1 MTETSESIQGLKRT
15 HSCGELTSAQV
26 GQKVVLMGW
35 VQRRRDH
42 GGLIFV
48 DLRDRSGLVQVVF
61 SPEVSQSAFA
71 KAEIVR
77 SEYVLAVIG
86 EVRQRP
92 AGTVNPNLAT
102 GEIEVYARETRILN
116 KAKTPP
122 FYIEDGIDVD
132 EIIRLR
138 YRYLDLRRPE
148 MQRNLILRHRVT
160 KAMRDFLDQRGF
172 LEIETP
178 MLTKSTPEGARDY
191 LVPSRVHPGEFY
203 ALPQS
208 PQIFKQIL
216 MVAGMEKYFQIVRCF
231 RDEDLRADRQPE
243 FTQLDIEMSFIDQD
257 EILSLMEQLVAHI
270 FKQALGR
277 ELTTPFPRLTYQEAI
292 NRFGSDKPDLRFG
305 LELKDVSDLVNNVEF
320 KVFTN
325 ALKEGGQVKG
335 INAVGCASFSRKE
348 LDDLTSFVGNYGAK
362 GLAWMQI
369 TAEGVKSPIAKFFTE
384 EQLQTLIQ
392 RLEGKPGDLLLFVAD
407 QPGVV
412 ADALG
417 HLRLELGNRLNLID
431 RDEFK
436 FVWIVEFPLLEYDH
450 EEKRWVA
457 MHHPFTSPVDEDIPL
472 MDTDPGKV
480 RAKAYDLALNGIEV
494 GGGSIR
500 IHRRVIQEKM
510 FRLLGLTDDEVQE
523 KFGFMLEAFEYG
535 TPPHGGIAF
544 GLDRLVMLM
553 AGRESIR
560 DVIAF
565 PKTQSATDLMTRAP
579 SPVTPK
585 QVRELHIRL
594 DVAVKK

>member
-1 MTETSESIQGLKRT
+1 MGETIQGLKRS
-15 HSCGELTSAQV
+15 HACGELTAVQA
-26 GQKVVLMGW
+26 GQEVVLMGW

-61 SPEVSQSAFA
+61 SPEVSQESFN
-71 KAEIVR
+71 KGERIR
-77 SEYVLAVIG
+77 TEYVVAVAG
-86 EVRQRP
+86 EVSRRP
-92 AGTVNPNLAT
+92 DGTVNPNLAT
-102 GEIEVYARETRILN
+102 GEVEVYAREARILN

-122 FYIEDGIDVD
+122 FYIEDEVDVD
-132 EIIRLR
+132 EIIRLK

-148 MQRNLILRHRVT
+148 MQKNLLLRHRVT
-160 KAMRDFLDQRGF
+160 KAMRDFLDRRGF
-172 LEIETP
+172 IEIETP
-178 MLTKSTPEGARDY
+178 ILTKSTPEGARDY

-216 MVAGMEKYFQIVRCF
+216 MVSGMEKYFQIARCF

-243 FTQLDIEMSFIDQD
+243 FTQLDIEMSFIDRD
-257 EILSLMEQLVAHI
+257 EILEIMEQLVAHI
-270 FKQALGR
+270 FREALGT
-277 ELTTPFPRLTYQEAI
+277 EIAIPFPRLTYEEAMA
-292 NRFGSDKPDLRFG
+292 RFGSDKPDLRFG
-305 LELKDVSDLVNNVEF
+305 LELIDVSDIAADVDF
-320 KVFTN
+320 KVFAN

-335 INAVGCASFSRKE
+335 LKAPGCAGFSRKE
-348 LDDLTSFVGNYGAK
+348 LDDLTAYVGTYGAK
-362 GLAWMQI
+362 GLAWMQL
-369 TAEGVKSPIAKFFTE
+369 TAEGVKSPIAKFFTDD
-384 EQLQTLIQ
+384 QLQALVR
-392 RLEGKPGDLLLFVAD
+392 RLAGEPGDLLLFVAD
-407 QPGVV
+407 QPKVV

-417 HLRLELGNRLNLID
+417 HLRLELGNRLNLINK
-431 RDEFK
+431 DEFN
-436 FVWIVEFPLLEYDH
+436 FAWIIEFPLLDYDL

-457 MHHPFTSPVDEDIPL
+457 MHHPFTSPMDEDIPL
-472 MDTDPGKV
+472 MDTDPARV
-480 RAKAYDLALNGIEV
+480 RAKAYDLAMNGIEV

-500 IHRRVIQEKM
+500 IHQREIQEKM
-510 FRLLGLTDDEVQE
+510 FSLIGHTKEDVQE

-565 PKTQSATDLMTRAP
+565 PKTQSAADLMNPAP
-579 SPVTPK
+579 ATVDMK
-585 QVRELHIRL
+585 QLRELHIKL
-594 DVAVKK
+594 DVSAKK